1 LDADPDP
8 FVRIIGSRPG
18 CLSVRSGRELLVGY
32 ERGTILIGG
41 EALVFSAGPIR
52 HALTAAASAAGL
64 DGDDVADYLD
74 AVRSIVN
81 EMEAHGRGG
90 ILIVSPEEHP
100 IVAESTTYKMMLDSS
115 LAALLRLVR
124 RIKAAQA
131 TDPSSRS
138 PGAAAPQLSVPATSG
153 IGNPS
158 FGPLLRNAL
167 VTEVERVIEELGALT
182 AIDGAVLLNRDLA
195 LIAFGMILPVD
206 RSTAVVEAVDA
217 EGLRSRVIDLGSRGT
232 RHRAGV
238 TYAAR
243 HPGSVVFLASEDGQ
257 VSCLFRDS
265 PDHQVQLWR
274 LGPADLHTL

>member
-1 LDADPDP
+1 
-8 FVRIIGSRPG
+8 
-18 CLSVRSGRELLVGY
+18 
-32 ERGTILIGG
+32 
-41 EALVFSAGPIR
+41 
-52 HALTAAASAAGL
+52 
-64 DGDDVADYLD
+64 
-74 AVRSIVN
+74 
-81 EMEAHGRGG
+81 
-90 ILIVSPEEHP
+90 
-100 IVAESTTYKMMLDSS
+100 
-115 LAALLRLVR
+115 
-124 RIKAAQA
+124 
-131 TDPSSRS
+131 
-138 PGAAAPQLSVPATSG
+138 
-153 IGNPS
+153 
-158 FGPLLRNAL
+158 

-257 VSCLFRDS
+257 VSCLFRAS